1 MPGVRCCQPG
11 HVNQGGPSQ
20 PDRGPHPVFRPR
32 LENLWVTPV
41 SGRMGNRI
49 ENVGKP
55 RCFNGF
61 QVALNMLKV
70 AFWSPA
76 EPTWDFKVRA
86 ATRSKGHFAGSGWLA
101 DRCPF
106 GDHLEPAND
115 GSCSISDRREGTE
128 RFLFFLLRKVF
139 CFGFQRVAGA
149 KPPPGAAGFT
159 ATDSPTNSSEEPS
172 LMHSK
177 RDRCAQDNA
186 AEALSVRDQA
196 RR

>member
-1 MPGVRCCQPG
+1 M
-11 HVNQGGPSQ
+11 
-20 PDRGPHPVFRPR
+20 
-32 LENLWVTPV
+32 TPV

-61 QVALNMLKV
+61 QVALNMLKA
-70 AFWSPA
+70 AFWSPV